1 MYPCFSLFQAPV
13 CKFWLSRFGE
23 NIQLIAIIDT
33 RPVNW
38 PIFYGNFEGNKSA
51 LLAKIF
57 WFSVSLV
64 PFLYFNPSL

>member
-23 NIQLIAIIDT
+23 KNQFIAIIDM

-57 WFSVSLV
+57 
-64 PFLYFNPSL
+64 